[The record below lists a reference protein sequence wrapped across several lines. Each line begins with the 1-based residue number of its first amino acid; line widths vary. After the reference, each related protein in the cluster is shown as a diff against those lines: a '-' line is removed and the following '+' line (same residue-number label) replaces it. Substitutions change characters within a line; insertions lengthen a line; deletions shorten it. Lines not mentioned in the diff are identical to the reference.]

1 MSLAILHLQPT
12 TPRSLPV
19 VSTHSYQ
26 RQHQLKYLI
35 WPIPDRKAPPWNL
48 IQVRQ
53 MLEEHQKKKG
63 GGGELS
69 ATSPSQNSVLSRKP
83 FFAVCVEKAQTKQ
96 LREGGREGDSQTTKC
111 SVSKAASMDHAVE
124 V

>member
-53 MLEEHQKKKG
+53 MLEEHQKKRG
-63 GGGELS
+63 GGGSCRPLLLVRTAYSHVNLS
-69 ATSPSQNSVLSRKP
+69 LLFVLKRHKLNS
-83 FFAVCVEKAQTKQ
+83 
-96 LREGGREGDSQTTKC
+96 
-111 SVSKAASMDHAVE
+111 
-124 V
+124 

>member
-35 WPIPDRKAPPWNL
+35 WPIPDRKAPLWNL

-63 GGGELS
+63 GGGQLS

-96 LREGGREGDSQTTKC
+96 LREGGREIAKQQSALSPKLQ
-111 SVSKAASMDHAVE
+111 AWIML
-124 V
+124 